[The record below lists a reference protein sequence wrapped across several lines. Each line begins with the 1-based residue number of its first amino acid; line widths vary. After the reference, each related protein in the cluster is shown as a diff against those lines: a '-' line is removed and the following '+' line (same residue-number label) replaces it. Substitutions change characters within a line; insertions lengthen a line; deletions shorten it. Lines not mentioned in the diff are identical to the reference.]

1 MKILDRISQHS
12 FLPGIVRADSVVLDL
27 GGNRGE
33 FSLGIRERYGWRS
46 LAVEPT
52 PALAAHLRDAG
63 IEVVEAAVAS
73 EDGEAVFTYDP
84 GHELTGSLMGVDVV
98 GSIMTDE
105 EARRT
110 STVRT
115 MSLASLLARCGG
127 EVDLVKVDIE
137 GAELDMF
144 LLASDETLMSVRQ
157 FTVEFHD
164 YWYPSLSAQTE
175 RAKNRLLALGFWMM
189 RAGPNNKDILFVH
202 PEFRPKA
209 LEAVYV
215 GYWLRNLNGFWR
227 MGRVL
232 FTRLGAWLSRR

>member
-12 FLPGIVRADSVVLDL
+12 FLPGIVRPDSVVLDL

-33 FSLGIRERYGWRS
+33 FSLGIRGRYGWRS
-46 LAVEPT
+46 IAVEPT
-52 PALAAHLRDAG
+52 PALAAHLRDSG

-98 GSIMTDE
+98 GSIMSDE
-105 EARRT
+105 NARRT

-115 MSLASLLARCGG
+115 ISLASLLARCGG
-127 EVDLVKVDIE
+127 AVDLVKVDIE
-137 GAELDMF
+137 GAELEMF
-144 LLASDETLMSVRQ
+144 LLTSDETLMSVRQ

-164 YWYPSLSAQTE
+164 YWYPSLSADTE
-175 RAKNRLLALGFWMM
+175 RAKKRLQGLGFWMM
-189 RAGPNNKDILFVH
+189 RAGPNNKDVLFVH
-202 PEFRPKA
+202 PDFRPKP
-209 LEAVYV
+209 LQSIYV
-215 GYWLRNLNGFWR
+215 GFWLRNLNGLWR

-232 FTRLGAWLSRR
+232 IARLRG